1 MRQAIHALI
10 VIGIVAFYLI
20 LFREPIAKWYRQ
32 SEQKLSSE
40 DYLREPLA
48 GDLIEWDIDVN
59 RSREALYGRK

>member
-1 MRQAIHALI
+1 MRQAVLI
-10 VIGIVAFYLI
+10 VLTLIVLAFYLV